1 MRYSLLLLFFV
12 PFLSMGQTNL
22 FDSIG
27 SKWYTTNGYYIT
39 GPEIQINSVNYR
51 ELHRCNHP
59 DFMDQEYV
67 GAFRYEAA
75 SSKVFFVPGM
85 TNGMPNNM
93 EYLLYD
99 FDVNLQDTISVFND
113 FTGFGEAIRVRVISL
128 STITIGSGQYQKIGL
143 EGIDKPSGYPESWQF
158 GTGSNFGPINPG
170 LSGVVIFD
178 IDYPRLICSELDTI
192 YYHDNAFSTCINDL
206 GVSDILANELT
217 VYMKNRQ
224 IVVEGLE
231 ASAIQTAS
239 FVTLSGST
247 FPVERIIASEEN
259 GFRFDIPEQAGGVL
273 IIHILTTRN
282 EWISS
287 KVFVTD

>member
-12 PFLSMGQTNL
+12 PILSFGQTNL

-39 GPEIQINSVNYR
+39 GPETQINSMDYR
-51 ELHRCNHP
+51 ELMRCNQP
-59 DFMDQEYV
+59 NFINVEYV
-67 GAFRYEAA
+67 GAIRYEAA
-75 SSKVFFVPGM
+75 SSKVFYLPSMV
-85 TNGMPNNM
+85 NGMSNDT

-113 FTGFGEAIRVRVISL
+113 FTGFGQAIRVRVISL
-128 STITIGSGQYQKIGL
+128 STITIGSHQYQKVGL
-143 EGIDKPSGYPESWQF
+143 EGVDKPSQYTESWQF
-158 GTGSNFGPINPG
+158 GTGSNFGPVNPG

-192 YYHDNAFSTCINDL
+192 YYHDPDFHTCINDL
-206 GVSDILANELT
+206 GVSNSLANELT
-217 VYMKNRQ
+217 VYIKNRQ

-231 ASAIQTAS
+231 VSNLQKAT
-239 FVTLSGST
+239 FVTLSGNT
-247 FPVERIIASEEN
+247 FPIDHIVSEKS
-259 GFRFDIPEQAGGVL
+259 GFRFDIPEKASGLLL
-273 IIHILTTRN
+273 IQLLTTKN

-287 KVFVTD
+287 KVFITD

>member
-12 PFLSMGQTNL
+12 PFLSVSQTNL

-39 GPEIQINSVNYR
+39 GPEIQINSINYR
-51 ELHRCNHP
+51 ELRRCNQP

-67 GAFRYEAA
+67 GAFRYQAA
-75 SSKVFFVPGM
+75 DSKVFFVPGM
-85 TNGMPNNM
+85 TNGMPNTT

-99 FDVNLQDTISVFND
+99 FNVNLQDTIHVFND
-113 FTGFGEAIRVRVISL
+113 LTGFGEEIRVKVNSL
-128 STITIGSGQYQKIGL
+128 STITISSEQYQKIGL

-170 LSGVVIFD
+170 LSGVTIFD
-178 IDYPRLICSELDTI
+178 IPYPRLICSELDTI
-192 YYHDNAFSTCINDL
+192 YYHDADFRTCINDL
-206 GVSDILANELT
+206 GLSNSLADQLT
-217 VYMKNRQ
+217 VFLKNNQ
-224 IVVEGLE
+224 VVVEGLE
-231 ASAIQTAS
+231 AAAIQKAA

-247 FPVERIIASEEN
+247 FPVERIIPSEKN
-259 GFRFDIPEQAGGVL
+259 GFRFDIPERANGLL
-273 IIHILTTRN
+273 IIQILTTKN